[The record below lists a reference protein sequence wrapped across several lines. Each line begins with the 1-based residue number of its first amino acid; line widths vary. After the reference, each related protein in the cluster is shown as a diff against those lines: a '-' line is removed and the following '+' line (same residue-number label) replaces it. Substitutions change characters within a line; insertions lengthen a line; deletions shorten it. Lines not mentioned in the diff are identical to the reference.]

1 MQWPQPLAAPGLHSV
16 KEAERE
22 SASWPVKVKSLR
34 AGSQWGGLKQVLFS
48 DPDAVRGAE
57 PIQIRACRGPG
68 SRVCFPCT
76 EAGTTP
82 VRKDQ
87 AWGPVISQV
96 IPVAAFRRKGVL
108 EVAITEPI
116 WRLRFPQGEGHCG
129 QKEWHVHGLQARKGV
144 EWSQAT
150 AEELVH
156 HLGQHFAK
164 KMRCHVN
171 VSGSAQSCDH
181 TQIWIPPGQGK
192 LLKNES
198 TTIICPLCQQ

>member
-1 MQWPQPLAAPGLHSV
+1 MTQTQCGG
-16 KEAERE
+16 R
-22 SASWPVKVKSLR
+22 SLFR
-34 AGSQWGGLKQVLFS
+34 YVPAG
-48 DPDAVRGAE
+48 
-57 PIQIRACRGPG
+57 GPG

-82 VRKDQ
+82 ARKDQ

-129 QKEWHVHGLQARKGV
+129 QKEWHVQGLQARKGV

>member
-1 MQWPQPLAAPGLHSV
+1 MPAGGGGGRVTCLLRLH
-16 KEAERE
+16 R
-22 SASWPVKVKSLR
+22 SWNH
-34 AGSQWGGLKQVLFS
+34 
-48 DPDAVRGAE
+48 
-57 PIQIRACRGPG
+57 
-68 SRVCFPCT
+68 PC
-76 EAGTTP
+76 P
-82 VRKDQ
+82 RKDQ
-87 AWGPVISQV
+87 AWGPVVSQV

-129 QKEWHVHGLQARKGV
+129 QKEWHVQGLQARKGV